1 MGEKGARG
9 SGAGTAMAATL
20 VDALDQLGD
29 VTQRSMF
36 GGHGIF
42 ADGVMFG
49 LVDSEGT
56 AFLRAAE
63 GDIPPDGSLRHGRMP
78 YWSVP
83 DELIDAPERLR
94 ELAARSLVSARAAR
108 R

>member
-1 MGEKGARG
+1 
-9 SGAGTAMAATL
+9 MAAVL
-20 VDALDQLGD
+20 LEELKPLGD
-29 VTQRSMF
+29 VTRRAMF

-56 AFLRAAE
+56 PFLRA
-63 GDIPPDGSLRHGRMP
+63 DDDSPPDGSVRHGRMP

-83 DELIDAPERLR
+83 DDLLDAPDRLR
-94 ELAARSLVSARAAR
+94 ERAGRSLASARAAR

>member
-1 MGEKGARG
+1 MGEKGARR
-9 SGAGTAMAATL
+9 SDAGTAMAATL
-20 VDALDQLGD
+20 VDDLSPLGD
-29 VTQRSMF
+29 VTQRAMF

-56 AFLRAAE
+56 AFLRA
-63 GDIPPDGSLRHGRMP
+63 DDDSPSDGSVRHGRMP

-83 DELIDAPERLR
+83 DELLDAPDRLR
-94 ELAARSLVSARAAR
+94 ELAERSLASARGAR